1 MANDNGKM
9 TFVLVHGSWHDG
21 NSWRF
26 VEKHLHEAGH
36 ATLAPTLPG
45 RGEGASVSISF
56 QDCVDCVVDVVKA
69 ADLNRIV
76 LVGHSAGGSVV
87 RKAAESLAD
96 RISRLVYISPL
107 LAGNGEPV
115 LAAVPPDY
123 GALFRQMAEESQDN
137 TVFPPWPVWRDGF
150 IGDADEVT
158 AKMAF
163 DELHPE
169 PFGPI
174 IEPIDLT
181 AFEALQIP
189 TSYIN
194 PTEDV
199 VFPIGE
205 WGFFPRMYQKVAP
218 CRLVQLPG
226 SHEVMYSN
234 PEALAAALVAAG
246 RD

>member
-1 MANDNGKM
+1 MASDKDKI

-26 VEKHLHEAGH
+26 VEKHLHAAGH

-45 RGEGASVSISF
+45 RGDSASMPITF
-56 QDCVDCVVDVVKA
+56 QDCVDCVVDAVKA
-69 ADLNRIV
+69 AGLSDIV

-87 RKAAESLAD
+87 RKAAEMLAD
-96 RISRLVYISPL
+96 RVRRLVYISPL

-123 GALFRQMAEESQDN
+123 GALFKQMAEASPDN
-137 TVFPPWPVWRDGF
+137 TVFPPWPAWRDGF
-150 IGDADEVT
+150 IGDADEAT
-158 AKMAF
+158 AKAAF
-163 DELHPE
+163 DELCPE

-174 IEPIDLT
+174 VEPIDLT
-181 AFEALQIP
+181 TFETLQIP

-205 WGFFPRMYQKVAP
+205 WGFFPRMYHKVAP
-218 CRLVQLPG
+218 CRLVQIPG

-234 PEALAAALVAAG
+234 PEALAGALVVAG

>member
-1 MANDNGKM
+1 MSTTKDELN
-9 TFVLVHGSWHDG
+9 FVLVHGSWHDG
-21 NSWRF
+21 NSWRH
-26 VEKHLHEAGH
+26 VEKHLHAAGH
-36 ATLAPTLPG
+36 STFSPTLPG
-45 RGEGASVSISF
+45 RGEGASTTITF
-56 QDCVDCVVDVVKA
+56 QDCVDHVVSTVTDA
-69 ADLNRIV
+69 ALSDIV

-87 RKAAESLAD
+87 RKAAEKLAD
-96 RISRLVYISPL
+96 RIRRLVYISPL

-123 GALFRQMAEESQDN
+123 GALFKHMAAESPDN

-150 IGDADEVT
+150 IGDADEAT
-158 AKMAF
+158 ARAAF
-163 DELHPE
+163 DELYPE

-174 IEPIDLT
+174 VEPIDLT

-218 CRLVQLPG
+218 CRLVQMPG
-226 SHEVMYSN
+226 SHEVMYSD
-234 PEALAAALVAAG
+234 PAGLARALVVAG